1 MSIILIVSFVI
12 AIMIVVKLSFVN
24 LVNMFTD
31 YTNVTGKIDKNLGK
45 GKYVVR
51 FYRTPWLQTTV
62 TVKDEY
68 HDAIPEG
75 TVVTLEKIGFNKYKI
90 YCWITRDPEYVENK
104 TDFEKH
110 MHYCNEVS
118 KKINAEE
125 NNGKA

>member
-45 GKYVVR
+45 GKYIVR

-68 HDAIPEG
+68 HDDIPEG
-75 TVVTLEKIGFNKYKI
+75 TVVTMEKICFNKYKI
-90 YCWITRDPEYVENK
+90 YCWITMDP
-104 TDFEKH
+104 
-110 MHYCNEVS
+110 
-118 KKINAEE
+118 
-125 NNGKA
+125 

>member
-1 MSIILIVSFVI
+1 
-12 AIMIVVKLSFVN
+12 
-24 LVNMFTD
+24 MFTD

-51 FYRTPWLQTTV
+51 FYRTPWIQTTV
-62 TVKDEY
+62 TVRDEY

-90 YCWITRDPEYVENK
+90 YCWITRDPEYFENK
-104 TDFEKH
+104 TDFEKY
-110 MHYCNEVS
+110 MKYWNKVS
-118 KKINAEE
+118 KIINAEE